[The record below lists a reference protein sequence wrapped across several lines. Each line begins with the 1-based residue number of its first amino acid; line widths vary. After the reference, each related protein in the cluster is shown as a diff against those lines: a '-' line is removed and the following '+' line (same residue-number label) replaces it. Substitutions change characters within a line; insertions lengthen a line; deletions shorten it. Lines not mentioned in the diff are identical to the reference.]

1 MAASASDNGTNGR
14 DSRSHVHA
22 PFGEGHSDMTTQ
34 PRHSLP
40 RNYEKAQSAQA
51 RLGADSATSADQLP
65 RKRSRGVPL
74 FAAALAVAAV
84 SAGAGG
90 VAALTVFPHAPT
102 LSTVATAAATSQA
115 ASLRTDPI
123 ERAAAKVIPSVVELQ
138 TELSTQTDFG
148 SGIVLTSDGL
158 IMTNAH
164 VVAAAQQAVSADPG
178 AVGTV
183 VTLADG
189 HTAPFAIVATDP
201 TSDIAV
207 VRAEGTSGLT
217 PITFGSSADLRVGQQ
232 VAAVG
237 SPLGFDGT
245 VTAGI
250 ISALHRPVSTASNS
264 ANQGATID
272 AIQTDAALNP
282 GNSGGALVNAN
293 GQLVGINSA
302 NASLGGASGESGSVG
317 LGFAIPVDEAKRI
330 ADELIATGTASHGS
344 LGARLTDDPNGGGA
358 RIAEVASGGPAA
370 AAGVA
375 TGVLVT
381 RVDGQSISN
390 AEALLAAVHSKAP
403 GATIALNYLEP
414 SGDARTAQVLLGTD
428 QGQQS

>member
-1 MAASASDNGTNGR
+1 
-14 DSRSHVHA
+14 
-22 PFGEGHSDMTTQ
+22 MTTQ

-40 RNYEKAQSAQA
+40 SNFENAQWTQA
-51 RLGADSATSADQLP
+51 PHGADSATSADQLP
-65 RKRSRGVPL
+65 QRHSRGVAL
-74 FAAALAVAAV
+74 FAAALAIAAV
-84 SAGAGG
+84 SAGGG
-90 VAALTVFPHAPT
+90 AVTAITVYPQAPT
-102 LSTVATAAATSQA
+102 RSTVAAAAATSPA
-115 ASLRTDPI
+115 ASLRTDSI
-123 ERAAAKVIPSVVELQ
+123 EQAAAKVIPSVVELQ
-138 TELSTQTDFG
+138 TELGTQADLG

-164 VVAAAQQAVSADPG
+164 VVAPAQQAVSADPG
-178 AVGTV
+178 RVGTL
-183 VTLADG
+183 VTFADG
-189 HTAPFAIVATDP
+189 RTAPFAVLATDP

-207 VRAEGTSGLT
+207 VRAEGMSGLT

-237 SPLGFDGT
+237 SPLGFGGT
-245 VTAGI
+245 VTAGV

-272 AIQTDAALNP
+272 AIQTDAPLNP
-282 GNSGGALVNAN
+282 GNSGGAMVNAN
-293 GQLVGINSA
+293 GQLIGMNSA
-302 NASLGGASGESGSVG
+302 NASLGSTSGESGSVG

-330 ADELIATGTASHGS
+330 ADELIATGTASHGF

-358 RIAEVASGGPAA
+358 RIVEVASGGPAA

-375 TGVLVT
+375 AGVLVT

-414 SGDARTAQVLLGTD
+414 SGDARTAQVLLGSD

>member
-1 MAASASDNGTNGR
+1 
-14 DSRSHVHA
+14 
-22 PFGEGHSDMTTQ
+22 MTTT

-40 RNYEKAQSAQA
+40 SNFETAQWAQA
-51 RLGADSATSADQLP
+51 PLGGDTTTSTNQLP
-65 RKRSRGVPL
+65 HKRSRGAAL
-74 FAAALAVAAV
+74 FAATLVVAAA
-84 SAGAGG
+84 SAGVGG
-90 VAALTVFPHAPT
+90 VAALSVSH
-102 LSTVATAAATSQA
+102 LSTRNAVATGPQATSQSARLDSIEHVA
-115 ASLRTDPI
+115 AMVVPSVVQLRTD
-123 ERAAAKVIPSVVELQ
+123 
-138 TELSTQTDFG
+138 LSTEADFG

-164 VVAAAQQAVSADPG
+164 VLAAAPQAVSADPG
-178 AVGTV
+178 AVSTL
-183 VTLADG
+183 VTFADG
-189 HTAPFAIVATDP
+189 HTAPFAVVATDP

-264 ANQGATID
+264 ANQSATID

-293 GQLVGINSA
+293 GQLIGVNSA
-302 NASLGGASGESGSVG
+302 NASLGGAPGESGSVG

-330 ADELIATGTASHGS
+330 ADELIATGTASHGF
-344 LGARLTDDPNGGGA
+344 LGARLADDTNSSGA
-358 RIAEVASGGPAA
+358 RVVEVSNGGPAA
-370 AAGVA
+370 AAGLAVGA
-375 TGVLVT
+375 VVT
-381 RVDGQSISN
+381 TVDDQPIGNADALTAVVQST
-390 AEALLAAVHSKAP
+390 AP
-403 GATIALNYLEP
+403 GATIAVGYLDP
-414 SGDARTAQVLLGTD
+414 SGRARSARVLLGTD
-428 QGQQS
+428 QGQPQS